1 MASVAP
7 ATARGETV
15 LVVDDE
21 QIVRRTAKTMLE
33 RYGYSV
39 VLAENGR
46 EAVELYRVLAD
57 KIALILL
64 DMTMP
69 LMGGEETFREL
80 KTIRPEVRVL
90 LSSGY
95 NEVEAIRRFTGKGLA
110 GFIQKPYSAIALTEK
125 VRSVLAESRGVP
137 PAPAAGPSSC

>member
-1 MASVAP
+1 MKPTPQVVAERSVQ
-7 ATARGETV
+7 GETV

-21 QIVRRTAKTMLE
+21 QIVRRSAKAMLE

-39 VLAENGR
+39 VVAENGK

-57 KIALILL
+57 KIDLVLL

-69 LMGGEETFREL
+69 LMGGEEAFRQM
-80 KTIRPEVRVL
+80 KMIRGDVRVI

-95 NEVEAIRRFTGKGLA
+95 NEVEAVRRFTGKGLA
-110 GFIQKPYSAIALTEK
+110 GFLQKPYSATTLAEK
-125 VRSVLAESRGVP
+125 VRAVLTESRGT
-137 PAPAAGPSSC
+137 AQS